1 MNVHDKAHELAR
13 AIQESQEFREYKM
26 CKEETDANPE
36 TKQML
41 SDFRQRQFELQT
53 KMFSGEG
60 INQEEADKMEK
71 LYEVLN
77 MNPAI
82 SRYFAAEQRFS
93 VMMDDIQRITFGPV
107 EELVR
112 DARVVDEQ

>member
-13 AIQESQEFREYKM
+13 AIQESQEFREYKR
-26 CKEETDANPE
+26 CKEETDADPD
-36 TKQML
+36 TKRML

-53 KMFSGEG
+53 KMFSGEEM
-60 INQEEADKMEK
+60 NQEEADKIEK

-82 SRYFAAEQRFS
+82 SRYFAAEQGFT
-93 VMMDDIQRITFGPV
+93 VLMDDIQRITFGPV
-107 EELVR
+107 EELIR
-112 DARVVDEQ
+112 DSKAAAEQ